1 MYICTVSFHCAAY
14 QLFHFHAKVMQILI
28 NWFVLSHWWWI
39 LTLLSKKKF
48 AIVFASVSKKNKGY
62 SRITV
67 KQTVKAQFV
76 SYSGHDLDYV
86 KP

>member
-1 MYICTVSFHCAAY
+1 MVD
-14 QLFHFHAKVMQILI
+14 I
-28 NWFVLSHWWWI
+28 NVE
-39 LTLLSKKKF
+39 F
-48 AIVFASVSKKNKGY
+48 AIVFSSVSKKNKGY